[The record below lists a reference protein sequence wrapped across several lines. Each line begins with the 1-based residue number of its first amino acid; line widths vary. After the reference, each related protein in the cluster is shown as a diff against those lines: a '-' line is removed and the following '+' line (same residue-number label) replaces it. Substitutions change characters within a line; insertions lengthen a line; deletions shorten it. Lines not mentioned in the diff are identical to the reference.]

1 MQGEGTKC
9 DEYGIHTKLISKHG
23 GACPL
28 CVRWQGRVVI
38 DDVYSSGTAEES
50 KKTGFP
56 LLSQAIADG
65 MFHPNCKNGL
75 SLFIPGINAVPEQ
88 PTAEEIKS
96 QTEQYDLE
104 QKQRY
109 NERQIRKY
117 KRLADGS
124 LDPENQKKY
133 TEKLREWQKR
143 QRDLIGQ
150 HPDKL
155 RRQYDREQ
163 TAGIPA
169 ELEVPVSDVTKP
181 SQSINLRNI
190 LINEPESAIIKPG
203 IEPDDVV
210 ISDKVLSHS
219 DIGEFTGYSNPKKPE
234 KGGGKFLNGGH
245 SQANIEELKRRKI
258 EYNIVKVYENGVRAG
273 HVPEH
278 KNDFKRTGIGQAWF
292 PEDWTVEDI
301 RKAGQYVFSHR
312 DVVIENR
319 SKDNKVTSYTFFSE
333 YRGITIG
340 VTTDIDGNISN
351 KNGTIFPDNR
361 QRRIEGG
368 ALV

>member
-1 MQGEGTKC
+1 MHQN
-9 DEYGIHTKLISKHG
+9 
-23 GACPL
+23 
-28 CVRWQGRVVI
+28 
-38 DDVYSSGTAEES
+38 AE
-50 KKTGFP
+50 P
-56 LLSQAIADG
+56 
-65 MFHPNCKNGL
+65 
-75 SLFIPGINAVPEQ
+75 
-88 PTAEEIKS
+88 
-96 QTEQYDLE
+96 
-104 QKQRY
+104 
-109 NERQIRKY
+109 
-117 KRLADGS
+117 
-124 LDPENQKKY
+124 
-133 TEKLREWQKR
+133 
-143 QRDLIGQ
+143 
-150 HPDKL
+150 
-155 RRQYDREQ
+155 
-163 TAGIPA
+163 
-169 ELEVPVSDVTKP
+169 EVPVLDVTKP

-219 DIGEFTGYSNPKKPE
+219 DFGEFTGYSNPKKPE
-234 KGGGKFLNGGH
+234 KGGGNFLSGGH
-245 SQANIEELKRRKI
+245 GQANIEELERRKI
-258 EYNIVKVYENGVRAG
+258 KYNIIKVYENGVRAG

-361 QRRIEGG
+361 QRRIERE